1 MEGETEPPR
10 RPTRLQCQ
18 LLWYLLT
25 SCEMVHLS
33 ANCNPCLNTQMDH
46 KTSRLRLA
54 YPQAKIKSTIYMKL
68 PYGIRTK
75 RGMTRSHV
83 LKLKQTSTDKSK
95 QDECVF
101 NILPPNSVMLGSNKA
116 LSMNAS
122 SIDATSSSSSTLMTK
137 FLHRPTKKKS
147 IKQFKS

>member
-1 MEGETEPPR
+1 
-10 RPTRLQCQ
+10 
-18 LLWYLLT
+18 
-25 SCEMVHLS
+25 MVHLS

-122 SIDATSSSSSTLMTK
+122 SIDATSSSSFTLTTASLYRPIQREST
-137 FLHRPTKKKS
+137 
-147 IKQFKS
+147 KQFKS